1 MGFAPAGEGKPGH
14 RSPVREQSR
23 PRDGSDAGI
32 VLAAFMEQQGLT
44 QTQLADRL
52 GVDRTYVSKVLSG
65 SRQIRDVG
73 RLRQVARTIG
83 VPPERFGLLPDP
95 GETAVEAGQRH
106 ILARNVREDID
117 AWRKVRMA
125 LNHRRPELTKA
136 AVSLYGGVTRIA
148 GTPLITSPSWMPA
161 EPIDLAALKLMWT
174 DESPADALTGAE
186 PESERCRPLMPHG
199 GCYPR
204 YCHAIRDLDPPSLF
218 ENRVS
223 YRLLDLACG
232 RNQPEQTYGYTTY
245 FAMVDVCEAIAHEIA
260 EPWLRHDGS
269 AARIKPSELP
279 FRALIGD
286 PFDLSRRPV
295 LPSIDTLT
303 IRHDTRAGAS
313 SLLLHRRNPANVALA
328 GGMTHIIPAGV
339 FQPSGI
345 APWNIN
351 ADFDIWHNILREL
364 SEELLGNPEH
374 DGSAGEP
381 IGYDTEEPFA
391 SLNAARRDGQIR
403 VWYLGTGLD
412 PLTLAGEILTVLVID
427 AEVFD
432 QVFAD
437 VVAWNSEG
445 DVVFGADGSVGV
457 PWRRDTVYRVLAS
470 EPLAPAA
477 QACLELAW
485 DHQDLLLGQHG

>member
-1 MGFAPAGEGKPGH
+1 VSALSHGGGRRRRDVASG
-14 RSPVREQSR
+14 R
-23 PRDGSDAGI
+23 PWRRDGSEARA
-32 VLAAFMEQQGLT
+32 VLAEFMEQEGLT
-44 QTQLADRL
+44 HAELADRL

-73 RLRQVARTIG
+73 RLRQVARIID
-83 VPPERFGLLPDP
+83 VPPERFGLLPEL
-95 GETAVEAGQRH
+95 GGTTAGGQGHVLTRD
-106 ILARNVREDID
+106 VRADVD
-117 AWRKVRMA
+117 AWRKVRLA
-125 LNHRRPELTKA
+125 LNHRRPQLTRT
-136 AVSLYGGVTRIA
+136 AVSLYDGVERIA
-148 GTPLITSPSWMPA
+148 GTPLVTAPGWLPA
-161 EPIDLAALKLMWT
+161 ELVDIGALKLVWT
-174 DESPADALTGAE
+174 DEPVPCPITGGEA
-186 PESERCRPLMPHG
+186 ESEHCRPLMPHG
-199 GCYPR
+199 GRYPR

-223 YRLLDLACG
+223 YRLLDVTGDQSC
-232 RNQPEQTYGYTTY
+232 QEQTYGYTTY
-245 FAMVDVCEAIAHEIA
+245 FAMVDVCEVVAHEMA
-260 EPWLRHDGS
+260 AAWLRHDGN
-269 AARIKPSELP
+269 AARIRLSELP

-295 LPSIDTLT
+295 LPSTDTLT
-303 IRHDTRAGAS
+303 IRHDPRPGHS
-313 SLLLHRRNPANVALA
+313 SLLLHRRHSENVALA

-345 APWNIN
+345 AARSIS

-364 SEELLGNPEH
+364 SEEFLGNPEH
-374 DGSAGEP
+374 NGSGEP
-381 IGYDTEEPFA
+381 IDYDAEEPFA

-403 VWYLGTGLD
+403 LWYLGTGLD

-432 QVFAD
+432 RIFAD

-457 PWRRDTVYRVLAS
+457 PWQRDTVYRLLAT

-477 QACLELAW
+477 RACLELAW
-485 DHQDLLLGQHG
+485 DHQDLLLGQRG

>member
-1 MGFAPAGEGKPGH
+1 VGSALPRPGH
-14 RSPVREQSR
+14 RGHPGEAPEQSR
-23 PRDGSDAGI
+23 SRDGSDAAV
-32 VLAAFMEQQGLT
+32 VLAAFMEERGLT
-44 QTQLADRL
+44 QAQLADTL

-73 RLRQVARTIG
+73 RLRLVARTIG
-83 VPPERFGLLPDP
+83 VPPERFGLVPDP
-95 GETAVEAGQRH
+95 EKTAVETGQGH
-106 ILARNVREDID
+106 ILARDVREGVD
-117 AWRKVRMA
+117 AWRKVRTA
-125 LNHRRPELTKA
+125 LNHRRPQLTRT
-136 AVSLYGGVTRIA
+136 AVALYDGAERIA
-148 GTPLITSPSWMPA
+148 GTPLITSPGWMPD
-161 EPIDLAALKLMWT
+161 EPMDLGTLKLTWV
-174 DESPADALTGAE
+174 DESLPHAITGGEA
-186 PESERCRPLMPHG
+186 ESEHCRPLMPHG
-199 GCYPR
+199 GRYPR

-218 ENRVS
+218 ENRIS
-223 YRLLDLACG
+223 YRLLDLSHD
-232 RNQPEQTYGYTTY
+232 RDQHEQTYGHTTY
-245 FAMVDVCEAIAHEIA
+245 FAMVNVCEAVAHEIA
-260 EPWLRHDGS
+260 AAWLRRDGN

-286 PFDLSRRPV
+286 PFDLARRPV
-295 LPSIDTLT
+295 LPSTDTLT
-303 IRHDTRAGAS
+303 IRHDTARGQS
-313 SLLLHRRNPANVALA
+313 SLLLHRRNPANVAVA

-345 APWNIN
+345 APWNIK

-374 DGSAGEP
+374 AGSAGEP
-381 IGYDTEEPFA
+381 IGYDAEEPFA

-412 PLTLAGEILTVLVID
+412 PLTLAGEILTALVID

-432 QVFAD
+432 QIFAD
-437 VVAWNSEG
+437 AVAWNSEG
-445 DVVFGADGSVGV
+445 DVVFGADGSIGV
-457 PWRRDTVYRVLAS
+457 PWRRDTVYRVLTS